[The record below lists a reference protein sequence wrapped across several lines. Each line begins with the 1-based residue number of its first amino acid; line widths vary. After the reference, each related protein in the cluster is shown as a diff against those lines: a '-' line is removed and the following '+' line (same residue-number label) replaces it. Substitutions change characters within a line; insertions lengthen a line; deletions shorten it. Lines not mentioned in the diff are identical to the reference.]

1 MIETIKFPPQMLPAS
16 KKNKEWRQKHPDWAS
31 NVKYLN
37 NSAIRKSLMNKM
49 INFDLYAGKV
59 HMRDI
64 KAFTNPYDIKASY
77 VTDKVQHYP
86 ILNNALDLITGEEC
100 NKKGEIVAKLANPD
114 AISEMEEAKT

>member
-59 HMRDI
+59 
-64 KAFTNPYDIKASY
+64 PYARY
-77 VTDKVQHYP
+77 
-86 ILNNALDLITGEEC
+86 
-100 NKKGEIVAKLANPD
+100 
-114 AISEMEEAKT
+114 